1 MKISQ
6 QILISIIVPVFNEEK
21 TIDIIIKKLHK
32 LKKLNFIFEI
42 IVVNDGSTDKTEKKI
57 LSLKKFINKYISNS
71 ENKGKGFAIKKGMQN
86 ARGKYIFFQDA
97 DLEYDPE
104 DILKFFNLI
113 KKFEPDL
120 IIGSRLNY
128 SDYTRSHNF
137 FNKLANKL
145 ITNLFNIINNTT
157 FTDVYSC
164 YACFKKDLIDSDKI
178 ISEGFSQ
185 HAEILSKVIRKGNKF
200 YEVPINYNGRTY
212 AEGKKI
218 KFYHI
223 IPVIYQILK
232 CRFI

>member
-1 MKISQ
+1 MKINK
-6 QILISIIVPVFNEEK
+6 QILISIIIPVFNEEK
-21 TIDIIIKKLHK
+21 TIDIIIKKLHR
-32 LKKLNFIFEI
+32 LKKLKFIFEI
-42 IVVNDGSTDKTEKKI
+42 IVINDGSTDRSEKKI
-57 LSLKKFINKYISNS
+57 INLKKFINKYISNAK
-71 ENKGKGFAIKKGMQN
+71 NRGKGFAIKKGMQN
-86 ARGKYIFFQDA
+86 ALGKYIFFQDA

-104 DILKFFNLI
+104 DILKFVNLI

-164 YACFKKDLIDSDKI
+164 YACFKRELIDNEKI
-178 ISEGFSQ
+178 SSEGFSQ